1 MSETDKKTKTVT
13 GTAIVYINKSENRVL
28 NAKNFRTEMICKAAD
43 LQSDTAYFSE
53 WLIDAKDL
61 SASEIF
67 NLTEEERTKLR
78 QEFEEDC
85 VDWARCGLLVD
96 WTEHKVEV
104 TVEVEY

>member
-1 MSETDKKTKTVT
+1 MKKPTRIITT
-13 GTAIVYINKSENRVL
+13 TATVYINVSENRVL
-28 NAKNFRTEMICKAAD
+28 NAKDFRTEMICKAAD
-43 LQSDTAYFSE
+43 LQSDTGYFSE

-61 SASEIF
+61 SVCEIF

-85 VDWARCGLLVD
+85 VDWARRGLLVD

-104 TVEVEY
+104 EVEVGY